1 MTAGSTTGD
10 LLTLVGSGGGLGLVG
25 ELADEGQEGGDEVLS
40 VRLGP
45 PDRHDFDRTFVLW
58 QVISPFG

>member
-1 MTAGSTTGD
+1 MAH
-10 LLTLVGSGGGLGLVG
+10 LLSLVGGGRCGRGLVG

-45 PDRHDFDRTFVLW
+45 PDRYDFDRTFVLW

>member
-1 MTAGSTTGD
+1 MAH
-10 LLTLVGSGGGLGLVG
+10 LLPVGGSGGCGLGFVG
-25 ELADEGQEGGDEVLS
+25 ELADESQKGCDKMLP

-45 PDRHDFDRTFVLW
+45 PDRYDFDRTFVLW

>member
-1 MTAGSTTGD
+1 MAH
-10 LLTLVGSGGGLGLVG
+10 LLPVDGGGRCGRSLVGK
-25 ELADEGQEGGDEVLS
+25 LADEGQKGCDEVLS

-45 PDRHDFDRTFVLW
+45 PDRYDFDRTFVLW

>member
-1 MTAGSTTGD
+1 MAH
-10 LLTLVGSGGGLGLVG
+10 LLPLGGGGGLGFVG
-25 ELADEGQEGGDEVLS
+25 KLADEGQESGDEVLS